1 MESLSKATI
10 PRKKYTFRKKFLSI
24 TSSIFFIK
32 IFWKLYK
39 YKEFFKEVSPK
50 YPLSREQKV
59 ATLSEENR
67 NLVIAGAGTGKTS
80 LMIAKAGYLIKKKKL
95 DKDKVLLLSFG
106 KEPQQIIEER
116 GQEFL
121 NEDLNAHTFH
131 SFGKQICEEVMGK
144 LNVTPLELENR
155 KREKIKDSKLEKFIF
170 NEIKKINKN
179 SQIYT
184 KLITYFSDYIVPP
197 PNLDDDTSFQ
207 TLNEYENYVKK
218 IQKLTLNNEK
228 VKSYGELRVANF
240 LAKNS
245 VDYEY
250 EKEWNREPK
259 LGNRYLPDFTVY
271 PKSNDGIIIEYFGVD
286 RQHNTKPGV
295 LPEKYNWQMNSKIK
309 FHTTNKTKFIDL
321 YYYDL
326 QEGNLEAKLEK
337 QLIEFGVQLKPI
349 PVDKLIEKFNN
360 QGYFD
365 VFSKLSATFLR
376 QFKSNQHSLAN
387 LRGKFNMNERFLA
400 YLEIFEY
407 ILEKYENHLATTDTK
422 DFSDMINDAITLLN
436 NNDVQR
442 KVDWIIVDE
451 FQDISKGR
459 TELINSLIKQNPEVK
474 ILVVGD
480 DWQSIY
486 RFAGSD
492 INLVQK
498 FEYFFGNTI
507 EMFLKKSFRFNNQIN
522 EFSKAFIMDSLYKR
536 GSKVQ
541 IRKNIKVEK
550 FVSDKKIFLHWK
562 NKSSQQLKELSLADI
577 VLRIEKNTPKDRLL
591 ILARYNHNLP
601 NAESEEMKKIESIWG
616 ESFECKSIH
625 KAKGDEAEFVII
637 ADLIGGSWSFP
648 SEQQDDPLLGMVLA
662 NSDMKDLEI
671 KGEERRLFYVAVTR
685 AKHEVHLVSDF
696 SNPSIFVDEILS
708 YKKNGLDFVSLWSQ
722 LNMPIPC
729 PEVGCG
735 GNIVNKKC
743 SNNLTCSFEAPLCEK
758 CSSPC
763 IPTSNKYRCTNEE
776 CYFEYLKCNKVRDTY
791 SSSLCNGVMV
801 PRVPVKVEPDSKIF
815 LGCSFYSSG
824 YCDNVDFDFDANC
837 PKCGYGVLERRNRGG
852 YKTEG
857 EPFVGCSEFFSEEK
871 CDYKHVF
878 KNGIYKNSN
887 YLIDSYW

>member
-1 MESLSKATI
+1 MDALNKSTI
-10 PRKKYTFRKKFLSI
+10 SRKSYTFRRKYLSL

-32 IFWKLYK
+32 VFWKLFRYRN
-39 YKEFFKEVSPK
+39 FFDNLSPK

-59 ATLSEENR
+59 ATLSEEDR
-67 NLVIAGAGTGKTS
+67 NLVVAGAGTGKTS
-80 LMIAKAGYLIKKKKL
+80 LMIAKAGYLIKKKKIDI
-95 DKDKVLLLSFG
+95 DKILLLSFG
-106 KEPQQIIEER
+106 KEPQQILEER
-116 GQEFL
+116 GIELL
-121 NEDLNAHTFH
+121 NENLNAHTFH
-131 SFGKQICEEVMGK
+131 SYGKQICEEVTGS

-155 KREKIKDSKLEKFIF
+155 KREQLKDSKLEKFIF
-170 NEIKKINKN
+170 HELKKIDKN
-179 SQIYT
+179 AQIYT
-184 KLITYFSDYIVPP
+184 QLIRYFSDYIVPP
-197 PNLDDDTSFQ
+197 PNLEDDTSFQ

-240 LAKNS
+240 LAKNG

-259 LGNRYLPDFTVY
+259 LGNRYLPDFTVF
-271 PKSNDGIIIEYFGVD
+271 PNSNDGIIIEYFGVD
-286 RQHNTKPGV
+286 RQNNTKPGV
-295 LPEKYNWQMNSKIK
+295 LPEKYNWQMNSKIE
-309 FHTTNKTKFIDL
+309 FHENNKTKFIDL

-326 QEGNLEAKLEK
+326 QEGNLERKLENELTK
-337 QLIEFGVQLKPI
+337 YGVKLDPI
-349 PVDKLIEKFNN
+349 PVEKLIAKFNN

-365 VFSKLSATFLR
+365 IFSKLSATFLR
-376 QFKSNQHSLAN
+376 QFKSNQHSIVG
-387 LRGKFNMNERFLA
+387 LREKFNDNERFLA
-400 YLEIFEY
+400 YLDIFEF
-407 ILEKYENHLATTDTK
+407 ILEKYQNHLLTTNTK
-422 DFSDMINDAITLLN
+422 DFSDMINEAITLLN
-436 NNDVQR
+436 NNKVQR
-442 KVDWIIVDE
+442 KLDWIIVDE

-459 TELINSLIKQNPEVK
+459 TELVNSLIKQNPKVK

-507 EMFLKKSFRFNNQIN
+507 EMFLSKSFRFNNQIN

-536 GSKVQ
+536 GSEVQ
-541 IRKNIKVEK
+541 IRKNIVVNQY
-550 FVSDKKIFLHWK
+550 VSDKKIFLHWK
-562 NKSSQQLKELSLADI
+562 NKSLRQIKELSLSDI
-577 VLRIEKNTPKDRLL
+577 VSRIEKNSPKDKLL

-601 NAESEEMKKIESIWG
+601 NNESEEMKKIKEIWG
-616 ESFECKSIH
+616 ENFECKSIH
-625 KAKGDEAEFVII
+625 KAKGDEAEYVII

-662 NSDMKDLEI
+662 DSDVKDLEI

-708 YKKNGLDFVSLWSQ
+708 YKNYGLDFVSLWSK
-722 LNMPIPC
+722 LDMPIPC
-729 PEVGCG
+729 PEIGCG

-743 SNNLTCSFEAPLCEK
+743 SNNITCSFEAPLCEK

-763 IPTSNKYRCTNEE
+763 MPMSNKYKCTNEE
-776 CYFEYLKCNKVRDTY
+776 CYFEYLKCNKKRDSY
-791 SSSLCNGVMV
+791 GSSSCNGVMV
-801 PRVPVKVEPDSKIF
+801 PRVPTNVKPDSKIF
-815 LGCSFYSSG
+815 LGCSFFNSG
-824 YCDNVDFDFDANC
+824 YCDNVDFDFNANC
-837 PKCGYGVLERRNRGG
+837 PKCGYGVLERRNKGG
-852 YKTEG
+852 HKSQG
-857 EPFVGCSEFFSEEK
+857 EPFVGCSEFYSEEK

-887 YLIDSYW
+887 YLIDSFW